1 MKRKKLP
8 KNKGKGMGVICLE
21 TDCKKKF
28 GWTQKLIDG
37 TKIEPKCGLSN
48 SKLSRCKNISNHRYL
63 LSIHIPGTRYGKA
76 YKTLISTSYEEALI
90 EAIEYR
96 TSFIE
101 DLTGQQSMNHEKVYL
116 NYLFSAQIEYLNFLR
131 NVNVPEHEKKDR
143 TDKYIKEQKKCLL
156 LFNKSLTK
164 NKINKKLITIEKV
177 TPTHVGFY
185 HSYLLN
191 DMSYQNST
199 YNKKM
204 SSLSTFFDWAIDKY
218 SIDKKNPFQNVQ
230 KRSEFVNKDSITKK
244 EFDSLLKTITPEN
257 GVVVSKSKKRNY
269 NRNLY
274 RPFLKDAI
282 KLALH
287 TGGRREEIVAIRWS
301 MIKEIN
307 NKPAFIHVN
316 NFKVERMAGEATKDK
331 VKPKIFPITE
341 GLMQILIELGYK
353 NNINSDDYILCP
365 DRTNLSTASMM
376 DLISKG
382 FNHYYKQLN
391 TERSLLFKCLR
402 KTYLTYLE
410 MAMKGDAKNLSSH
423 STDEILQKHYIDEK
437 IVSTAVKKLNIFE

>member
-1 MKRKKLP
+1 MKKKKLP
-8 KNKGKGMGVICLE
+8 TKKGKGMSVFCQM
-21 TDCKKKF
+21 TNCKKNF
-28 GWTQKLIDG
+28 GWTQKTENG
-37 TKIEPKCGLSN
+37 KVIEPTCGLSN
-48 SKLSRCKNISNHRYL
+48 KKISQCKNLENHRYRIA
-63 LSIHIPGTRYGKA
+63 IHVPGTAKKRV
-76 YKTLISTSYEEALI
+76 YKTLVSARYEEALI
-90 EAIEYR
+90 EGIEYR
-96 TSFIE
+96 TEFIE
-101 DLTGQQSMNHEKVYL
+101 ELTGQQSINHEKIYL

-131 NVNVPEHEKKDR
+131 NVNVPEHEKKER

-164 NKINKKLITIEKV
+164 NKINKKLITIEKI

-185 HSYLLN
+185 HSYLLS
-191 DMSYQNST
+191 DMSYSNST

-244 EFDSLLKTITPEN
+244 EFDSLLKTITPEK
-257 GVVVSKSKKRNY
+257 GVVVSKSKKRNF

-287 TGGRREEIVAIRWS
+287 TGGRREEIVALRWN

-341 GLMQILIELGYK
+341 GLMQILIDLGYK
-353 NNINSDDYILCP
+353 NNINSNDYILSP
-365 DRTNLSTASMM
+365 DRTNLSTVSMM

-382 FNHYYKQLN
+382 FNHYYRQLN